1 MVRET
6 RNERPSFCTPQ
17 ARPTMNSSCTA
28 TVSQFAVVALLAIAA
43 CASSSTAAAAAEWS
57 PEEIGAIANAA
68 ANSRQLETID
78 VSERVR
84 NAFEAIL

>member
-1 MVRET
+1 MKA
-6 RNERPSFCTPQ
+6 FFYAPQ

-28 TVSQFAVVALLAIAA
+28 TVSPVIVVALLAIAA
-43 CASSSTAAAAAEWS
+43 CSSSSSSVAAAEWS
-57 PEEIGAIANAA
+57 PEEISAIADAA

-84 NAFEAIL
+84 NAFEALL